1 MISIIAQKDFDD
13 AKTEKNT
20 MKTYKVDL
28 QFQKRFAAAALWFT
42 IMVNIQVFRET
53 SLWGNMNILHLSE
66 HLPILRN
73 KSALK
78 ESSLYV
84 LYISRV
90 SC

>member
-1 MISIIAQKDFDD
+1 MVGIIAQKDFDD

-20 MKTYKVDL
+20 MKTYNVDL
-28 QFQKRFAAAALWFT
+28 KFQKRFAAAALWFT